1 MKSITAVTFLGIL
14 TCAFASYQPYISE
27 KCQDVEAMKKFQP
40 ARFFKGTWYVTH
52 AKNGTVATVCH
63 KYKTKK
69 EKNSSPSFDYGYY
82 NNGNEEP
89 FFQVHCEETNRIGN
103 KQFSF
108 YCELIK
114 GQESSNFKQYNV
126 DLTFIDTDYE
136 SFAIFYR
143 CVPIKTLGYAD
154 NFLVLHRKKALS
166 STYAE
171 AKKVLE
177 KQGLCLDSFLNR
189 KNSNCKQNPKF

>member
-14 TCAFASYQPYISE
+14 TCAFASYKPYISE
-27 KCQDVEAMKKFQP
+27 KCQELEAMSNFQP

-69 EKNSSPSFDYGYY
+69 EKNGKFRFDYGYY
-82 NNGNEEP
+82 NNGNQDP
-89 FFQVHCEETNRIGN
+89 FFQVRCEETNKIEN

-108 YCELIK
+108 YCQLIK
-114 GQESSNFKQYNV
+114 GQESSTFQHYNV

-136 SFAIFYR
+136 SFAIFYT
-143 CVPIKTLGYAD
+143 CVPIGSLGYAY
-154 NFLVLHRKKALS
+154 NFLVLHRKKADS
-166 STYAE
+166 NYAK
-171 AKKVLE
+171 AKNVLE
-177 KQGLCLDSFLNR
+177 RQGLRLDSFLNR
-189 KNSNCKQNPKF
+189 KNSNCKTNPKF